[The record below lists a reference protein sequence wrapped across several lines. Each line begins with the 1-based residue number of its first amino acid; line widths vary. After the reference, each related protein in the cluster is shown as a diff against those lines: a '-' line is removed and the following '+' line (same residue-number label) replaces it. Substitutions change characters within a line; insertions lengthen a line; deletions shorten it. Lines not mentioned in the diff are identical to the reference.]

1 MIPTRESA
9 VLSILTRQ
17 MMTGLKQCEPS
28 NDEQDRITIYGPKAN
43 ATYLEPWGP
52 RRNGSLESRWG
63 LRMQRQ
69 VKAKSLSVKIP
80 KNEPTTVRLNCV
92 LANEEFLTLEIPRY
106 ALERFMVQAK
116 RAIEEA
122 PLLSRRR
129 SSANSRRLLSSTL
142 FQRLRACR

>member
-1 MIPTRESA
+1 MTSRNGSRSTAPRPTPPTWNRGA
-9 VLSILTRQ
+9 
-17 MMTGLKQCEPS
+17 
-28 NDEQDRITIYGPKAN
+28 
-43 ATYLEPWGP
+43 P
-52 RRNGSLESRWG
+52 RRNGSLESRWE

-129 SSANSRRLLSSTL
+129 SSGCGPSPGPQPLVLLNK
-142 FQRLRACR
+142 

>member
-1 MIPTRESA
+1 MPP
-9 VLSILTRQ
+9 LSVAC
-17 MMTGLKQCEPS
+17 GA
-28 NDEQDRITIYGPKAN
+28 DR
-43 ATYLEPWGP
+43 
-52 RRNGSLESRWG
+52 LESRRK

-69 VKAKSLSVKIP
+69 VKAKSLSVKIT
-80 KNEPTTVRLNCV
+80 KNEPTSVRLNCV

-129 SSANSRRLLSSTL
+129 SSE
-142 FQRLRACR
+142 

>member
-1 MIPTRESA
+1 MDQHDKISILSTPTRSPKW
-9 VLSILTRQ
+9 V
-17 MMTGLKQCEPS
+17 S
-28 NDEQDRITIYGPKAN
+28 NQDE
-43 ATYLEPWGP
+43 E
-52 RRNGSLESRWG
+52 

-69 VKAKSLSVKIP
+69 VKAKSLSVKIS

-129 SSANSRRLLSSTL
+129 SSG
-142 FQRLRACR
+142 

>member
-1 MIPTRESA
+1 MKVGRGASMA
-9 VLSILTRQ
+9 
-17 MMTGLKQCEPS
+17 GGA
-28 NDEQDRITIYGPKAN
+28 GP
-43 ATYLEPWGP
+43 
-52 RRNGSLESRWG
+52 LESRRK

-69 VKAKSLSVKIP
+69 VKAKSLTVKIT

-129 SSANSRRLLSSTL
+129 SSG
-142 FQRLRACR
+142 

>member
-1 MIPTRESA
+1 HGHGPSPSTRVSPKDPEKTFCRSGHPDK
-9 VLSILTRQ
+9 TDDDRPQ
-17 MMTGLKQCEPS
+17 QCEPY
-28 NDEQDRITIYGPKAN
+28 NDRIRPDRDLRSQGQRSNCGPTHSPKWVQSN
-43 ATYLEPWGP
+43 KDE
-52 RRNGSLESRWG
+52 E

-129 SSANSRRLLSSTL
+129 SSG
-142 FQRLRACR
+142 